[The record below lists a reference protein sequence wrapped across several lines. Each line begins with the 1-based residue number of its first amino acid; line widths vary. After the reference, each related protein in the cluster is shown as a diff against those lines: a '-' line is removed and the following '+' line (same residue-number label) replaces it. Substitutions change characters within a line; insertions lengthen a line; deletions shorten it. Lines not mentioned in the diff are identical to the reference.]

1 MYFRRRGGMGSQNGG
16 ATPARRW
23 RGPGPTAPPHLRSAP
38 SAPRLHPAPPA
49 LSRGTGR
56 AVAPHPTASDA
67 QLGGG
72 ARAVWAANGRRGGAH
87 ARSIMR
93 LAVCECWGACCL
105 RVAASGC
112 EHMRRNPRCTDRTS
126 RRQTAICPLRR
137 GGRIGAGRGWR
148 LLKRRDAHDRRWH
161 KCSGASCC
169 AVACAQSC
177 GRLDTRGR
185 LEPWCTSGRHSAPRR
200 LTRVQRCA
208 PSGARPRAPRS
219 LGGRRCSAWVGRSGA
234 SGSWPSSRTPSPGGR
249 AQSPKPGA
257 SADGGR
263 GGGGRPVR
271 GRALWSQGHGAI
283 ALSSFVAM
291 GHCRALCTSPYES
304 KNGLGI

>member
-1 MYFRRRGGMGSQNGG
+1 M
-16 ATPARRW
+16 
-23 RGPGPTAPPHLRSAP
+23 
-38 SAPRLHPAPPA
+38 
-49 LSRGTGR
+49 
-56 AVAPHPTASDA
+56 
-67 QLGGG
+67 
-72 ARAVWAANGRRGGAH
+72 WAANGRRGGAH

-263 GGGGRPVR
+263 GGGGAPRSRPSVVVAGSWRDCAKLVCGDGPLQSPLHFTVR
-271 GRALWSQGHGAI
+271 KQEWSGDLRRGGLEEFHIRGATRGGQ
-283 ALSSFVAM
+283 FVL
-291 GHCRALCTSPYES
+291 HQSQ
-304 KNGLGI
+304 